1 MNDRSRSLSGLLN
14 DLAATARDLYG
25 ENAAALS
32 RLTQEV
38 QSAPGINPA
47 LMDAASLP
55 EMPQAAG
62 TKPAPTVSAVPVKP
76 ALPPFS
82 ALWKVADEAI
92 DWTEALIS
100 PTPTDGLTAPE
111 KWALYHEQ
119 AARVLHGDVPAYL
132 NVLRAANPMGD
143 LMPYVSAL
151 DVSAESSESLRAVFT
166 VRDDLMETEPE
177 RYLSGMALRIARD
190 LFAVLPVT
198 SVTVL
203 GRQGKCEMLR
213 VEFSRQELNK
223 VRFAFIDPVDF
234 VSQSGG
240 VFTLADA

>member
-1 MNDRSRSLSGLLN
+1 M
-14 DLAATARDLYG
+14 
-25 ENAAALS
+25 
-32 RLTQEV
+32 
-38 QSAPGINPA
+38 
-47 LMDAASLP
+47 
-55 EMPQAAG
+55 
-62 TKPAPTVSAVPVKP
+62 SAVAVKP

-100 PTPTDGLTAPE
+100 STPTDGQTAPE

-166 VRDDLMETEPE
+166 VRDDLMETNPE
-177 RYLSGMALRIARD
+177 RYLAGMALRIARD

-203 GRQGKCEMLR
+203 GRQGKSELLR

-234 VSQSGG
+234 VSQCGG
-240 VFTLADA
+240 VFTLSGA